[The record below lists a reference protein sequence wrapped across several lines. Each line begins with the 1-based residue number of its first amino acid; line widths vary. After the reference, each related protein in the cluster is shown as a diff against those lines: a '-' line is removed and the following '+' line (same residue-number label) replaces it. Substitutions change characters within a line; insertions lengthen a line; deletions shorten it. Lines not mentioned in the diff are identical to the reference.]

1 MSREKNFFKQIKMN
15 LKKSD
20 FIQKIENKYNSG
32 FPDLIIINEML
43 PLFIELKAPIKGNKI
58 KLEKSQI
65 STHIRIYKN
74 NYVYFILVRDPL
86 NSNAFLFDGYLVANA
101 IVLGRDQPSFL
112 VHGSI
117 AECLQ
122 ACNNEA
128 RRKGRLASFS
138 SSLLPPSCDP

>member
-1 MSREKNFFKQIKMN
+1 MN

-65 STHIRIYKN
+65 STHLRIYNN
-74 NYVYFILVRDPL
+74 NYISFILVKDPST
-86 NSNAFLFDGYLVANA
+86 SNAFLFDGYLVANA
-101 IVLGRDQPSFL
+101 IVLGQDQPCFMY
-112 VHGSI
+112 HGSI
-117 AECLQ
+117 AECLRF
-122 ACNNEA
+122 CNDEA
-128 RRKGRLASFS
+128 RQKGRLASFLS
-138 SSLLPPSCDP
+138 SKPEAQ

>member
-65 STHIRIYKN
+65 STHIRINKN
-74 NYVYFILVRDPL
+74 NYVSFILVKDPRT
-86 NSNAFLFDGYLVANA
+86 SNAFLFDGYLVANS
-101 IVLGRDQPSFL
+101 IVLGQEQPKFL

-117 AECLQ
+117 AECLRV
-122 ACNNEA
+122 CNDETQK
-128 RRKGRLASFS
+128 KGRLASFFLS
-138 SSLLPPSCDP
+138 KPEAT

>member
-1 MSREKNFFKQIKMN
+1 MSREKNFFKQVKMN

-20 FIQKIENKYNSG
+20 FIQKIENKFNSG

-74 NYVYFILVRDPL
+74 NYVSFILVKDPL

-117 AECLQ
+117 AECLRV
-122 ACNNEA
+122 CNDEA
-128 RRKGRLASFS
+128 RQKGRLS
-138 SSLLPPSCDP
+138 PPDAR

>member
-65 STHIRIYKN
+65 STHLRIYNN
-74 NYVYFILVRDPL
+74 NYISFILV
-86 NSNAFLFDGYLVANA
+86 
-101 IVLGRDQPSFL
+101 
-112 VHGSI
+112 
-117 AECLQ
+117 
-122 ACNNEA
+122 
-128 RRKGRLASFS
+128 
-138 SSLLPPSCDP
+138 

>member
-65 STHIRIYKN
+65 STHIRINKN
-74 NYVYFILVRDPL
+74 NYVSFILVKDPRT
-86 NSNAFLFDGYLVANA
+86 SNAFLFDGYLVANS
-101 IVLGRDQPSFL
+101 IVLGQEQPKFL

-117 AECLQ
+117 AECLLV
-122 ACNNEA
+122 CNNEVQ
-128 RRKGRLASFS
+128 RKGRLASFS
-138 SSLLPPSCDP
+138 LSLLPPSCDP

>member
-1 MSREKNFFKQIKMN
+1 MN

-65 STHIRIYKN
+65 STHFRIYNN
-74 NYVYFILVRDPL
+74 NYISFILVKDPST
-86 NSNAFLFDGYLVANA
+86 SNAFLFDGYLVANA
-101 IVLGRDQPSFL
+101 IVLGQDQPCFMF
-112 VHGSI
+112 HGSI
-117 AECLQ
+117 AECLRV
-122 ACNNEA
+122 CNDEA
-128 RRKGRLASFS
+128 RRKGTLASFS